1 MFFLKKEHAE
11 LRMERPTRTDSRYQ
25 SEEKNELNG
34 FLERRCQTRGQKAPG
49 NTSHGSD
56 GHGRKSV
63 LTLTFV
69 IE

>member
-49 NTSHGSD
+49 NTSHVSD